1 MDEKTIS
8 TLIIDEETGINK
20 SIALETIMEKLYFE
34 NYNFCDIK
42 DNLDAALKKIGDHQS
57 FFHTFCDSI
66 KKFTEV

>member
-1 MDEKTIS
+1 MDEKAIS
-8 TLIIDEETGINK
+8 TLIIDEETQINK
-20 SIALETIMEKLYFE
+20 SVALENIMEKLYFE

-42 DNLDAALKKIGDHQS
+42 DHLDVALKKIEDHHS